1 MALMILAMCLMA
13 TMDATAKWLVEDY
26 SIAQILL
33 IRFVV
38 FLGVAVAL
46 AWRRGWLAT
55 VRSLQPGLQVLR
67 SLVMLAEIGVFLWA
81 FSLLPLADIHAI
93 AAVSLLIAVA
103 LAALL
108 LGERVSWRLPRA
120 VPACS

>member
-1 MALMILAMCLMA
+1 MILAMCLMA

-46 AWRRGWLAT
+46 AWRLGWLAT
-55 VRSLQPGLQVLR
+55 VRSRQPGLQVLR

>member
-1 MALMILAMCLMA
+1 
-13 TMDATAKWLVEDY
+13 
-26 SIAQILL
+26 
-33 IRFVV
+33 
-38 FLGVAVAL
+38 
-46 AWRRGWLAT
+46 
-55 VRSLQPGLQVLR
+55 
-67 SLVMLAEIGVFLWA
+67 MLAEIGVFLWA